1 MIKFYFKMHR
11 RIEGLNDKNFRY
23 NKMLEHL
30 VKYKFQIFI
39 LDCTGIH
46 IAVFFY
52 SLYFGIRSLMMFNIA
67 SILIYMLCIFFLMN
81 KKPRFCFYVAYLE
94 IVIHTFAASLILG
107 HKFGF
112 ALCFVS
118 VGPVVFS
125 TLHTRGN
132 KRTLVNCLGLG
143 VISYALFAVC
153 YAISLNHEAHFS
165 DPSVDATVPYVYL
178 LNMLNAFISISLYSV
193 IFIVEVDA
201 AYDKLYSKN
210 KELNVLANRDALTG
224 LYNRR
229 TMTQQVMKLFEAY
242 KDNNEIFA
250 LVICD
255 IDDFKDVNDS
265 LGHDCGDEVLK
276 TIARTLSSLV
286 REQDYLCRWG
296 GEEFLIMLKNISHDQ
311 AMTIAE
317 RFRAKIEETEIRYK
331 EFRVGVTMTFGV
343 SSADEGKSYE
353 ELFHL
358 ADTRLYEGKESGKNT
373 VR

>member
-1 MIKFYFKMHR
+1 MEEKSFK
-11 RIEGLNDKNFRY
+11 Y
-23 NKMLEHL
+23 NRLFEL
-30 VKYKFQIFI
+30 LAKYKFQIFI
-39 LDCTGIH
+39 LDCMGIH
-46 IAVFFY
+46 TAVFFY
-52 SLYFGIRSLMMFNIA
+52 SLFFGVEVLTILNIA
-67 SILIYMLCIFFLMN
+67 SMLIYIICIFFLMN
-81 KKPRFCFYVAYLE
+81 KKPRFCFYVAYTE

-107 HKFGF
+107 SRFGF
-112 ALCFVS
+112 GLCFVS

-125 TLHTRGN
+125 ALYVRGN
-132 KRTLVNCLGLG
+132 KRTLVNCIGLG
-143 VISYALFAVC
+143 IISYILFAVC
-153 YAISLNHEAHFS
+153 YVISMNH
-165 DPSVDATVPYVYL
+165 DPLYVIPSMEGTVPYVYL
-178 LNMLNAFISISLYSV
+178 INMLNAFISIILYSV
-193 IFIVEVDA
+193 TFIVEVDA

-229 TMTQQVMKLFEAY
+229 TMTQQVMSLFEAY
-242 KDNNEIFA
+242 KENNEIFA
-250 LVICD
+250 VVICD

-276 TIARTLSSLV
+276 VIARTLSSLI
-286 REQDYLCRWG
+286 RDQDYLCRWG

-311 AMTIAE
+311 AMNIAE

>member
-1 MIKFYFKMHR
+1 M
-11 RIEGLNDKNFRY
+11 EESGSLS
-23 NKMLEHL
+23 NKISDML

-39 LDCTGIH
+39 LDCMGIH

-52 SLYFGIRSLMMFNIA
+52 SLFFGIDVLTIFNVGSL
-67 SILIYMLCIFFLMN
+67 LIYALCIFFLMN
-81 KKPRFCFYVAYLE
+81 KKPRFCFYVAYTE
-94 IVIHTFAASLILG
+94 IVVHTFMCSLILG

-112 ALCFVS
+112 GLCFVA

-125 TLHTRGN
+125 TLYTRGN
-132 KRTLVNCLGLG
+132 RRTLVNCLGLSA
-143 VISYALFAVC
+143 ISYVLFTTC
-153 YAISLNHEAHFS
+153 YLISLNHEPLFKSPAIDDS
-165 DPSVDATVPYVYL
+165 VPYVYL

-210 KELNVLANRDALTG
+210 KELNVLANRDTLTG

-229 TMTQQVMKLFEAY
+229 TMTQQVMKLYEAY
-242 KDNNEIFA
+242 KESNEVFA
-250 LVICD
+250 LIICD

-276 TIARTLSSLV
+276 VIAKTLSSLV
-286 REQDYLCRWG
+286 REGDYLCRWG
-296 GEEFLIMLKNISHDQ
+296 SEEFLIMLKNINHDV
-311 AMTIAE
+311 AMSIAE
-317 RFRAKIEETEIRYK
+317 RFRSKIEETEIRYK
-331 EFRVGVTMTFGV
+331 EFRLSITMTFGV
-343 SSADEGKSYE
+343 ASADEGETYE

-358 ADTRLYEGKESGKNT
+358 ADTRLYEGKEAGKNT